1 MTTNK
6 VIAEKI
12 NIFLNLLFHLED
24 YISNQKIREEQL
36 HISKNIKDILAEISD
51 SHILKDYFFH
61 GADMNNNEDNDIV
74 PEFKPMR
81 LTENK
86 IKYIKKVNPQSFN
99 QKNLDLLN
107 FFYNSSGET
116 DMINDLIKNKVLSII
131 KYCLTQV
138 MLKKYKEKEKKIQS
152 KINFVLISKDNNKLL
167 KKLKHNKS
175 NLFDNYNNKL
185 SLNNKNRSLVDLR
198 EQFRLKPNFIIPPI
212 NIGII
217 KNKNNKNDK
226 YYKLLKKE
234 ETNNINKNIEDY
246 YKTNFSKNYK
256 FSNQDSKNKD
266 KNNEKYPK
274 INKDKKSNN
283 KGNTQISSSS
293 QMELIHLLHKRK
305 LNDIENN
312 SKQSN
317 KEVIDNIDNNPINL
331 INENNK
337 LLEKKFKNMRSRSD
351 GKSFNKN
358 IDKRIGDK
366 TNYNKFEYNKLFNM
380 YNLLKK
386 RGYMY

>member
-36 HISKNIKDILAEISD
+36 HISKNIKDMLAEISD

-167 KKLKHNKS
+167 RKLNHNKS

-256 FSNQDSKNKD
+256 FSNQESKNKD

-274 INKDKKSNN
+274 INNDKKSNN
-283 KGNTQISSSS
+283 K
-293 QMELIHLLHKRK
+293 
-305 LNDIENN
+305 
-312 SKQSN
+312 
-317 KEVIDNIDNNPINL
+317 DNIQNILFKSNGIN
-331 INENNK
+331 
-337 LLEKKFKNMRSRSD
+337 
-351 GKSFNKN
+351 
-358 IDKRIGDK
+358 
-366 TNYNKFEYNKLFNM
+366 
-380 YNLLKK
+380 
-386 RGYMY
+386 